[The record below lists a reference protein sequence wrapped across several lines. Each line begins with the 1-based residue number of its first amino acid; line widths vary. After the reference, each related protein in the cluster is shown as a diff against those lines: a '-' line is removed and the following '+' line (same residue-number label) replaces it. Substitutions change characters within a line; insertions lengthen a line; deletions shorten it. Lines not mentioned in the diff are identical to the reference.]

1 MGKILNMKAY
11 LNIRNMVLSMINND
25 FGHLNIAKKKIIKE
39 IAEEKAI
46 VKSSSHKSYY
56 RDNEY
61 KKVPVNIKIEYTKHA
76 YNRMVY
82 REIKLKDV
90 ENAIIRSISS
100 IRRLSD
106 NLDNDFKIYSNKHF
120 IVIPGEAYFEKNVSS
135 IRIRVKTAF
144 ISPEPSYHNHEKMIY
159 V

>member
-1 MGKILNMKAY
+1 
-11 LNIRNMVLSMINND
+11 MINLINQD
-25 FGHLNIAKKKIIKE
+25 FGHLIIADKSKIKE

-76 YNRMVY
+76 YNRMIY

-90 ENAIIRSISS
+90 ENSIIRGISS

-106 NLDNDFKIYSNKHF
+106 NLDNNFKIYSNKHF
-120 IVIPGEAYFEKNVSS
+120 IVIPGEAYFEKNVSV

-144 ISPEPSYHNHEKMIY
+144 ISPEPSYHNHEKMIF